1 MRLSSLAL
9 LSVFATGFFCL
20 SAGPSQ
26 AGDHEATLHI
36 SAMRGEVGA
45 HFARYS
51 GHKIIDPKMAG
62 LEPGSDQG
70 TRLLNRL
77 GIAAD
82 DFSKVASRDAS
93 RRISSSD
100 PWTQTVS
107 LAGGGTFI
115 LNLSDWTG
123 QPHVKVELKMDG
135 ITLWEAEG
143 SADSFKQWV
152 IKTQSPQVKTT
163 DDQKLLVMLE

>member
-9 LSVFATGFFCL
+9 LSVLVTGFLCL
-20 SAGPSQ
+20 GTDRAQ
-26 AGDHEATLHI
+26 AGDHETTLHI
-36 SAMRGEVGA
+36 SAMHGEVGA

-51 GHKIIDPKMAG
+51 GRKIIDPKMAG
-62 LEPGSDQG
+62 LEPGADQG

-77 GIAAD
+77 GIDAG
-82 DFSKVASRDAS
+82 DFSRDAS
-93 RRISSSD
+93 RKVSSSD

-123 QPHVKVELKMDG
+123 QPHVKVELKKDG
-135 ITLWEAEG
+135 VTIWEAEG
-143 SADSFKQWV
+143 SAADFKQW
-152 IKTQSPQVKTT
+152 IITTQSPQVKTT
-163 DDQKLLVMLE
+163 DDRKLLVMLE